1 MADYREYLV
10 PKINKFD
17 LGLFISVFALICIGV
32 ISIFS
37 ATYGGT
43 NSGNVSKQIIAAS
56 IGLISMLAITYTPER
71 LLRLAAYPS
80 YGLSILLLVLVVLVG
95 DEINGSK
102 GWIRLGG
109 FNFQPA
115 EFAKLGTLF
124 ALASFGSGKGVDVR
138 NIRDLGI
145 SALLSILP
153 VYLIMKQPDFGSA
166 SVILF
171 MYLGVLFWAGFET
184 FVLYVI
190 FMLPILV
197 IFSLKSQMLFVIF
210 LVVAS
215 VAVLFFRK
223 KIIWSAI
230 VIGLFISAG
239 FAAPKVYENLASHQK
254 KRIEV
259 FLNPDSDP
267 RGAGYNVIQSKLAVG
282 SGGVLG
288 EGYLQGSQT
297 QLKYVPY
304 QWTDF
309 IFSVPAEEFGFIGA
323 TLIVLLYMNLLR
335 RSIKTAFEADSKF
348 LSLLSAGAIFIFFY
362 HILINIGMVIGLM
375 PVMGI
380 PLPFMSYGG
389 TSMIF
394 NLTLIGILLNAYRQ
408 KRIRKI

>member
-1 MADYREYLV
+1 MADTSEYFV
-10 PKINKFD
+10 PKVSKFD
-17 LGLFISVFALICIGV
+17 SGLFASVLLLIIVGL
-32 ISIFS
+32 ISIYS
-37 ATYGGT
+37 ATYGGA
-43 NSGNVSKQIIAAS
+43 NSGNVNKQIVATAIGMIGAFS
-56 IGLISMLAITYTPER
+56 ILYMPER
-71 LLRLAAYPS
+71 VLRIVAYPT
-80 YGLSILLLVLVVLVG
+80 YGISILALVLVLFIGQEV
-95 DEINGSK
+95 NGSR

-124 ALASFGSGKGVDVR
+124 ALAIFISGKGTDIR
-138 NIRDLGI
+138 NIRDLAI
-145 SALLSILP
+145 SAILVLLP

-171 MYLGVLFWAGFET
+171 MYLGIIFWAGFES

-190 FMLPILV
+190 FVLPIL
-197 IFSLKSQMLFVIF
+197 IILSLKSQVLFIGF
-210 LVVAS
+210 LIAAS
-215 VAVLFFRK
+215 AGVLFFRK
-223 KIIWSAI
+223 KIWWSAI
-230 VIGLFISAG
+230 VISIFIGAG
-239 FAAPKVYENLASHQK
+239 FIAPQVYDSLASHQK

-259 FLNPDSDP
+259 FLDPDSDP

-288 EGYLQGSQT
+288 EGFLKGSQT
-297 QLKYVPY
+297 QLKYVPF

-323 TLIVLLYMNLLR
+323 SIVVLLYINLLR
-335 RSIKTAFEADSKF
+335 RSIKTAYEAENKF
-348 LSLLSAGAIFIFFY
+348 ISVISAGALFIFFY

-389 TSMIF
+389 TSMVF
-394 NLTLIGILLNAYRQ
+394 NLALIGLLLHAYRQ
-408 KRIRKI
+408 KRIRKL